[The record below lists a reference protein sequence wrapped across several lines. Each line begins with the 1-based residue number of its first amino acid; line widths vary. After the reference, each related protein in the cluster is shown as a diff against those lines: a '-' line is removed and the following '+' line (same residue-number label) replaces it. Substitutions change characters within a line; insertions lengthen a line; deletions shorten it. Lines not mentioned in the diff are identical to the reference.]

1 MDLGVGKIKGLTVV
15 RGTAPDDA
23 AHDRGRSLT
32 EDDDQM
38 GR

>member
-1 MDLGVGKIKGLTVV
+1 VELGVGKIKDLTVV
-15 RGTAPDDA
+15 RGTAQDDA
-23 AHDRGRSLT
+23 AYGKGRLLT